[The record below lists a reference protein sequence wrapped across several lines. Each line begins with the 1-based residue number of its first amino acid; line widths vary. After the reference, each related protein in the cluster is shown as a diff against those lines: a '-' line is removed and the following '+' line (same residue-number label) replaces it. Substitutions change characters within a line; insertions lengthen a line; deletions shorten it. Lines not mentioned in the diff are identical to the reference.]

1 MHNIMLENMLKLA
14 NPGMLN
20 EVPRCNEILS
30 DLACKTNMA
39 FRELTI
45 YLTVFGSW
53 SNGFIYYP
61 PDGFIKN
68 SDSHAYQ
75 VWVEI
80 LGQDKSLEMMKRRTE
95 VLELLSK
102 YDLRMMALIRISI
115 IVDYAVHAKMEY
127 RLGFFGGIAFFGRGI
142 ILWAGA

>member
-1 MHNIMLENMLKLA
+1 MTLESGFKHFFDFCFKFSKFSNFSKNKTFVRFFSYCTTLQNYYTNHELMHNIMLENMLKIA

-20 EVPRCNEILS
+20 NVPRCNEILS
-30 DLACKTNMA
+30 DLAYKTNMA

-68 SDSHAYQ
+68 TDSHAYQ
-75 VWVEI
+75 FGLRYWV
-80 LGQDKSLEMMKRRTE
+80 K
-95 VLELLSK
+95 
-102 YDLRMMALIRISI
+102 IR
-115 IVDYAVHAKMEY
+115 AWKQ
-127 RLGFFGGIAFFGRGI
+127 
-142 ILWAGA
+142 